1 MNTVIETER
10 RQSLRLPYDGPVEIE
25 TPARGGWIS
34 GHGRDLSEGGL
45 SVRLNE
51 RFDLHTLVRVRLLP
65 GAGAPAGTGVLRT
78 RTPVECLARV
88 AWTTARM
95 DLTSQPPYPY
105 DIGIEF
111 VTVPPPIRR
120 QLTITYERLR
130 QRQQPPTAVPRL
142 RPALIGGQ
150 RYAPSLTYEGIPR
163 PAWHLIVEAEGVPCF
178 AQRFGAAARAVAGWR
193 AFKQGRESSLIKT
206 RRARRKHQ

>member
-1 MNTVIETER
+1 MNTVIAAER

-25 TPARGGWIS
+25 TASRDGWVS
-34 GHGRDLSEGGL
+34 GHGRNLSEGGL

-51 RFDLHTLVRVRLLP
+51 QFDLHTLVRVRLLP
-65 GAGAPAGTGVLRT
+65 GADAPAGTGALRT
-78 RTPVECLARV
+78 RAPVECLARV

-111 VTVPPPIRR
+111 VKVPSPIRR
-120 QLTITYERLR
+120 QLTITYEHLR
-130 QRQQPPTAVPRL
+130 QRQRPPTAVPHP

-150 RYAPSLTYEGIPR
+150 RYAPSVTYEGIPR
-163 PAWHLIVEAEGVPCF
+163 PAWHLIVRTEGVPCF
-178 AQRFGAAARAVAGWR
+178 AQRFSTAAAAVAGWQ
-193 AFKQGRESSLIKT
+193 AFKQGRELTATKS
-206 RRARRKHQ
+206 RRARKRG